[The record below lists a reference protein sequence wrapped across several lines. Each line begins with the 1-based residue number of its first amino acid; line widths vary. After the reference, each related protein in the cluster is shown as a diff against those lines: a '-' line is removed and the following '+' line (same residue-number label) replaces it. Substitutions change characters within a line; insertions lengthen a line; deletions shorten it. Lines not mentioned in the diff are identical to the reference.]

1 MSEIYALFFIC
12 FVAVLAPLIGRLPPF
27 LRIPVIVLE
36 LILGILIGPSGF
48 NWVTSQSAIGF
59 LGEFGL
65 IFLFFQAGFEFNPER
80 IGAEPLRL
88 GAAAWLAALGLTI
101 IFAGFLF
108 LIGLVRAPLLV
119 AIVLPTTAF
128 GMLIPILHDSGDLDN
143 DFGRYVLGAAVV
155 GELGP
160 VVLASIVLAHQ
171 HHHLH
176 ETILTMVFFGV
187 VIGAILLARR
197 LRSDKLSLMI
207 ARWLGDRSIL
217 PVRISVLILLGLVSL
232 ANEFGIEL
240 VLGAYAAGMVI
251 AILVRGTTAEI
262 LEDRLESLGSGFF
275 VPLFF
280 VISGVEFDLPSL
292 VTSPASLARL
302 ILFLAGFLFIR
313 AVPVLFYKYK
323 RALPERDLLPLALL
337 TSTTMPLVVAV
348 TFLGVRSGN
357 MLPGNASALV
367 GAAVLTVA
375 VFPTLAIVLR
385 SEWEAAQPVGPLSIA
400 THRLAALA
408 SAQFSRFL
416 SLVTV
421 ETPGNP

>member
-1 MSEIYALFFIC
+1 MSEFYALFFIC
-12 FVAVLAPLIGRLPPF
+12 FVAVLAPLIARLSPF
-27 LRIPVIVLE
+27 MRMPVVVLE
-36 LILGILIGPSGF
+36 LMFGILIGPSGF
-48 NWVTSQSAIGF
+48 NWVTSQGAIGF

-80 IGAEPLRL
+80 IGAVPLRL
-88 GAAAWLAALGLTI
+88 GALAWFAAFGLTI

-108 LIGLVRAPLLV
+108 LVGLVRAPLLV
-119 AIVLPTTAF
+119 AIMLPTTAF
-128 GMLIPILHDSGDLDN
+128 GMLISILHDSGDLDN

-187 VIGAILLARR
+187 AIGAILLARR

-207 ARWLGDRSIL
+207 ARWLGDRSVL
-217 PVRISVLILLGLVSL
+217 PVRISILILLGLVSF
-232 ANEFGIEL
+232 ANELGIEL

-302 ILFLAGFLFIR
+302 ILFLAGFLLVR
-313 AVPVLFYKYK
+313 AIPVVLYQYK
-323 RALPERDLLPLALL
+323 RVLPERDLLPLALL
-337 TSTTMPLVVAV
+337 SSTTMPLVVAV
-348 TFLGVRSGN
+348 TFLGVRSGD
-357 MLPGNASALV
+357 MLPENASALV
-367 GAAVLTVA
+367 GAAVLTVII
-375 VFPTLAIVLR
+375 FPTLANVLR
-385 SEWEAAQPVGPLSIA
+385 LKSEMPQPEGYMAIA
-400 THRLAALA
+400 THRLATLA

-416 SLVTV
+416 GFVAARTW
-421 ETPGNP
+421 GNP